1 VRPITQHFCNSAS
14 VPYRNENA
22 AWTAENVP
30 ILLTCSTD
38 RWRVDDWH
46 QLIEMIEHCTVEQ
59 RLITVLKPEQENIS
73 LEIGRL
79 CPHILQNPQ
88 SLFLLRM
95 DARREKS
102 AKPKSIPF
110 FFIKSSS
117 FV

>member
-1 VRPITQHFCNSAS
+1 VAPLA
-14 VPYRNENA
+14 
-22 AWTAENVP
+22 TAR
-30 ILLTCSTD
+30 LTCTTD
-38 RWRVDDWH
+38 RWGVDDWH

-59 RLITVLKPEQENIS
+59 RLITVLEPEQENIS

-79 CPHILQNPQ
+79 RPHILQNPQ
-88 SLFLLRM
+88 NLFLLRM
-95 DARREKS
+95 DAWREKS